1 MLLEIQDIPV
11 IAVQKFGDSRVQ
23 AFAVRALHQQHRAVF
38 HGCFSMLR
46 LLYDEAGLPKL
57 TGPPRLF
64 YTYVSH
70 CRVAS
75 HGLVCSASGFT
86 KLRAKEQAPLPQ
98 LNPKR
103 ETRYEAWLKQHA
115 AASWNWRFPPKM

>member
-1 MLLEIQDIPV
+1 VLLEIQNIPV
-11 IAVQKFGDSRVQ
+11 IAVQKFGNSRVQ

-38 HGCFSMLR
+38 HGHFSMLP
-46 LLYDEAGLPKL
+46 LLYDEAGSPKL

-64 YTYVSH
+64 YTCLSH

-75 HGLVCSASGFT
+75 RGLVCSASRVT
-86 KLRAKEQAPLPQ
+86 KFRAKEQAPLPQ
-98 LNPKR
+98 LNPKG